1 MSEKR
6 NRIAINNCKEKLLK
20 RDGNTCA
27 VCGRTLDLSTCTI
40 DHIYP
45 RRFGGNDDFDNLQ
58 LLCAECNMLKSASSE
73 IYEYQFES
81 FIKELLQRHPKYTNI
96 RSLFENSNTSV
107 AFEYVGN
114 REKSFM
120 FAEIRVSTSY
130 TSNRIDAIIHKLNIC
145 KESYPYGKAIF
156 IFPGELTE
164 EYMEEM
170 QKADIEVW
178 DCNYLYNEFKKQ
190 INELKESRYSHLIK
204 KIVDKYEDEDVYGN
218 LIKKLDNCEAGS
230 NDWGKYQQL
239 VREILEVLF
248 CPTLF
253 SPIIQSN
260 DFLKNNRR
268 DFILPNYADTN
279 CIWRYF
285 REMYD
290 AVFIVFDAK
299 NSAKSI
305 SKQDVL
311 QMSQYLK
318 RDGTGG
324 FGIIISRKGID
335 RSSQISLREMWV
347 HEHKMIV
354 VLDDNDVKTMINN
367 RKDGNDP
374 AILIRKKI
382 EDLRLSI

>member
-81 FIKELLQRHPKYTNI
+81 FIKELLQRHPKYINI

-204 KIVDKYEDEDVYGN
+204 KIVDKYEDEDVYGS

-253 SPIIQSN
+253 SPIIQSS
-260 DFLKNNRR
+260 DFFKNNRR

-290 AVFIVFDAK
+290 AAFIVFDAK